1 LVIKKDKRK
10 DKKGPL
16 PKENRDN
23 FQDMI
28 YPYLTYEFKIL
39 KIKKKAKFWIP
50 KGFDI

>member
-1 LVIKKDKRK
+1 MVIKKDKRK

-39 KIKKKAKFWIP
+39 TKKKDKFFIP
-50 KGFDI
+50 KSFDI